1 MSTTRH
7 LSYFKPHFKASK
19 EFELSTPVVPAPHKF
34 KRIAAPVS
42 ASPATGHISLGDS
55 NKSTFAGIVPVHG
68 IEESEKTEIIE
79 TPAAAGYYDEHLLT
93 KPLPIKGQGT
103 FGLQYVATGPF
114 RLVVNSECHHSSGN
128 EDVLVLEVGNDT
140 ACFRT
145 RNNSDPANI
154 LKKVTLAKPDLGFE
168 AGLKTRYW
176 FSIDKG
182 NKILRYGKGYQTTSL
197 TLLEVNLGIE
207 GSTPWAE
214 WMNEVKFLAVAPS
227 KDEDVVSSS
236 IPNIQRPITDM

>member
-1 MSTTRH
+1 MSTIRH

-19 EFELSTPVVPAPHKF
+19 DFELSAPVVTVPHKF
-34 KRIAAPVS
+34 KRIAGPVY
-42 ASPATGHISLGDS
+42 ASPATGHISYGD
-55 NKSTFAGIVPVHG
+55 STFAGVVPVQG
-68 IEESEKTEIIE
+68 PP
-79 TPAAAGYYDEHLLT
+79 PAAAGYYDEHLLT
-93 KPLPIKGQGT
+93 QPLPIKGQGT
-103 FGLQYVATGPF
+103 FGLEYVATGPF
-114 RLVVNSECHHSSGN
+114 RLVVNSEYQHSSGN
-128 EDVLVLEVGNDT
+128 KDVLVLEVGNDT

-145 RNNSDPANI
+145 RNNNDEANI

-197 TLLEVNLGIE
+197 TLLEVDLKIE

-214 WMNEVKFLAVAPS
+214 WMNEVKFIAVAPS
-227 KDEDVVSSS
+227 KVEDVVSFTS
-236 IPNIQRPITDM
+236 IPNIQRPITDTQFLGAIRR